1 MSIKVMI
8 AEDEKLAREELEFIF
23 SEYTDIELCPSV
35 INGRELL
42 EKVEEYQP
50 DVVFLDIEMPEL
62 AGIDAAKKLRE
73 RESSPLIVFTTAYD
87 QYAVD
92 AFGLNAVDYLLKP
105 YTEERLEEALS
116 RVRKELQRLDRPASA
131 NEKEKSEKLT
141 TAKNKEQSPK
151 ISKLLLD
158 DGNRVSVVNPASI
171 YYVMRD
177 ERVVRIFTKDNE
189 YESKF
194 TLQELEEKLAPY
206 HFFRSHRSYLV
217 NLDVIEEIQP
227 WFNRT
232 YNLVLKDHP
241 KTKIPV
247 SRAAAKDL
255 MKILQGKE

>member
-1 MSIKVMI
+1 MEIKVMI
-8 AEDEKLAREELEFIF
+8 AEDEKIAREELEFLLGENSDF
-23 SEYTDIELCPSV
+23 VLCPSA

-42 EKVEEYQP
+42 EKYEEYKP
-50 DVVFLDIEMPEL
+50 DVVFLDIQMPEL
-62 AGIDAAKKLRE
+62 IGIEAAKKLSRHDH
-73 RESSPLIVFTTAYD
+73 SPLIIFTTAYE

-105 YTEERLEEALS
+105 FTEERLKEALT
-116 RVRKELQRLDRPASA
+116 RIRKELQQNQTDQGKINNDHQEGASVPKGKA
-131 NEKEKSEKLT
+131 S
-141 TAKNKEQSPK
+141 K

-158 DGNRVSVVNPASI
+158 DGNRVSVVDPNSI

-177 ERVVRIFTKDNE
+177 ERVVRIFTKEQE
-189 YESKF
+189 YESKL

-217 NLDVIEEIQP
+217 NLQYIEEIQP

-232 YNLVLKDHP
+232 YNLILKDYP

-247 SRAAAKDL
+247 SRSAAKDL
-255 MKILQGKE
+255 MNILQM